1 MQYFLFA
8 VVVLVLL
15 VILWNR
21 HTKIQLKTQNQ
32 RMEQQKNMQYRYFSE
47 RIAQNKVLYDLHNQ
61 SVAQWTEIVALAK
74 KQDDAALRTV
84 LSALDTQ
91 YESMPR
97 MVFCDNVIVNA
108 VLAQRLCRME
118 QDSIRFAHQLR
129 IPEQIGIQ
137 DVDLMCLFSNIM
149 DNAIEACEELPENL
163 QRWIRLQATLRS
175 GLLLLT
181 CENSAQPSAG
191 NPLASSKQN
200 TEHTASA
207 YRLSAIFVGAIKVN
221 RRSKCRLIASM
232 SASAYRLRMV
242 FRPRTGREKDNGI
255 PNSFRVHRG
264 HHSSHHR
271 HDIYDVAVSE
281 SLYSAQDSADADAD
295 RPRTVSSHTLD

>member
-1 MQYFLFA
+1 MQYFLFF

-47 RIAQNKVLYDLHNQ
+47 RIAQNKALYDLHSQ
-61 SVAQWTEIVALAK
+61 SVAQWTEIEALAK
-74 KQDDAALRTV
+74 KQDDAALRTF

-137 DVDLMCLFSNIM
+137 DIDLMCLFSNIM

-191 NPLASSKQN
+191 NPMFQN
-200 TEHTASA
+200 PS
-207 YRLSAIFVGAIKVN
+207 
-221 RRSKCRLIASM
+221 
-232 SASAYRLRMV
+232 
-242 FRPRTGREKDNGI
+242 GR
-255 PNSFRVHRG
+255 V
-264 HHSSHHR
+264 
-271 HDIYDVAVSE
+271 
-281 SLYSAQDSADADAD
+281 
-295 RPRTVSSHTLD
+295 

>member
-1 MQYFLFA
+1 MQYFLFFT
-8 VVVLVLL
+8 VVLVLL
-15 VILWNR
+15 IILWNR
-21 HTKIQLKTQNQ
+21 HIKIQLKTQNQ

-47 RIAQNKVLYDLHNQ
+47 RIAQNKALYDLHNQ
-61 SVAQWTEIVALAK
+61 SVTQWTEIAVLAK

-108 VLAQRLCRME
+108 VFAQRLRRMK
-118 QDSIRFAHQLR
+118 QDSIRFSHQLR

-137 DVDLMCLFSNIM
+137 DIDLMCLFSNVL
-149 DNAIEACEELPENL
+149 DNAIEACERLPDQL
-163 QRWIRLQATLRS
+163 QRWIRLQAAFRS

-200 TEHTASA
+200 ADAHGFGIPIIRDICRRYQSEPE
-207 YRLSAIFVGAIKVN
+207 IKVSPD
-221 RRSKCRLIASM
+221 RF
-232 SASAYRLRMV
+232 YV
-242 FRPRTGREKDNGI
+242 GI
-255 PNSFRVHRG
+255 SLSVA
-264 HHSSHHR
+264 
-271 HDIYDVAVSE
+271 DVLPVM
-281 SLYSAQDSADADAD
+281 D
-295 RPRTVSSHTLD
+295 RKGER

>member
-1 MQYFLFA
+1 MQMGLGCRFL
-8 VVVLVLL
+8 
-15 VILWNR
+15 
-21 HTKIQLKTQNQ
+21 Q
-32 RMEQQKNMQYRYFSE
+32 
-47 RIAQNKVLYDLHNQ
+47 LYDLHSQ
-61 SVAQWTEIVALAK
+61 SVAQWTEIEALAK

-137 DVDLMCLFSNIM
+137 DIDLMCLFSNIM

-181 CENSAQPSAG
+181 CENSAQYIIRA
-191 NPLASSKQN
+191 
-200 TEHTASA
+200 
-207 YRLSAIFVGAIKVN
+207 
-221 RRSKCRLIASM
+221 RSKTGSRTRVGVDGSPYAS
-232 SASAYRLRMV
+232 
-242 FRPRTGREKDNGI
+242 GE
-255 PNSFRVHRG
+255 NS
-264 HHSSHHR
+264 
-271 HDIYDVAVSE
+271 
-281 SLYSAQDSADADAD
+281 
-295 RPRTVSSHTLD
+295 P

>member
-1 MQYFLFA
+1 MQYFLFF

-47 RIAQNKVLYDLHNQ
+47 RIAQNKALYDLHSQ
-61 SVAQWTEIVALAK
+61 SVAQWTEIAALAK

-137 DVDLMCLFSNIM
+137 DIDLMCLFSNIM

-163 QRWIRLQATLRS
+163 QRWIRLQAALRS

-200 TEHTASA
+200 ADAHGFGIPIIRDICRRYQSEPE
-207 YRLSAIFVGAIKVN
+207 IKVSPD
-221 RRSKCRLIASM
+221 RF
-232 SASAYRLRMV
+232 YV
-242 FRPRTGREKDNGI
+242 GI
-255 PNSFRVHRG
+255 SLPVA
-264 HHSSHHR
+264 
-271 HDIYDVAVSE
+271 DVLPVT
-281 SLYSAQDSADADAD
+281 D
-295 RPRTVSSHTLD
+295 RKGER